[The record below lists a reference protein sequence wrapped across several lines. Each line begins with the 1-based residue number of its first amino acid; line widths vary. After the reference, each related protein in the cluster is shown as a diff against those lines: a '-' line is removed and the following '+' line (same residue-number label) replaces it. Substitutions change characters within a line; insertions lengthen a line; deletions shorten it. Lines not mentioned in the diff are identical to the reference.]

1 MKKFLKQEKGINL
14 ISLTITII
22 IILIITGMLIFNAR
36 DSIHIKNLQNMYN
49 DISTLREKVSLYYSQ
64 YGAIPAKYEFT
75 NISNLETAGV
85 LGANDTG
92 KFYIIDLK
100 ALPSLTLNYGKDYYK
115 AEEENSD
122 INSLQDIYIINE
134 TSHNIFYVQGVSVKS
149 GDTTNVYYTD
159 EENIDTAEVDIK
171 PLPGEYDGYVNVPEL
186 LTGMT
191 AIKFNEPTETEKGS
205 LSTDLTDGWYD
216 YEAKKWANAQTED
229 GSLWV
234 WIPRYAYKIT
244 YYTGEDKKTVSS
256 TKTQYGSIDVKFLI
270 GTTDQY
276 YDENGEVQT
285 AQRAKTADEII
296 DTTKNYTV
304 HPAFT
309 DESGIGYA
317 NGGWDEEL
325 SGIWVAKFE
334 AGYASGNNEAPV
346 KESSMNYT
354 MTSIWAPSI
363 ESDTNIDAY
372 MPARNWLDKVYAV
385 KNDDETFSWKDG
397 KETSI
402 KYPTFQGKTYSMNY
416 INYNDAFN
424 ISKVLNE
431 SGNIYGLNSDSD
443 SHLMKNSEW
452 GAVAYLAQSQFG
464 LNGSNIYINN
474 ANLNNSTQSVYAIT
488 GLCSAT
494 GADSTQVITTIEK
507 INALEGNT
515 SQDNLYAW
523 NQLNGQKASTTGTI
537 YGVFD
542 MSGGTWERTAGYIA
556 NENENLKKY
565 GKSLTY
571 NGEKLKTE
579 STKYSTVY
587 PHSDLDAEGTAEEL
601 KNTVSQENFE
611 KNTKIYGDTMRE
623 TSLTGTGNTSWYQD
637 YSYYP
642 ALESPFTGRGG
653 YYVHA
658 AVAGLFISDYTDG
671 TNGSFIGFRSVL
683 CAN

>member
-36 DSIHIKNLQNMYN
+36 DSIYIKNLQNMYN

-317 NGGWDEEL
+317 NGGWDKEL

-346 KESSMNYT
+346 KESSVKYT
-354 MTSIWAPSI
+354 QASAWVKAEETGTSSNA
-363 ESDTNIDAY
+363 TL
-372 MPARNWLDKVYAV
+372 PARNWLDGEYAV
-385 KNDDETFSWKDG
+385 RNSDGSYSWKDG
-397 KETSI
+397 KETAI
-402 KYPTFQGKTYSMNY
+402 KYPTFQGKTFTMNY
-416 INYNDAFN
+416 VNMNDIFN
-424 ISKVLNE
+424 IAKVLNE
-431 SGNIYGLNSDSD
+431 KGNIYGLNSDSD
-443 SHLMKNSEW
+443 SHLMKDSEW
-452 GAVAYLAQSQFG
+452 GAIAYLGQSQYG
-464 LNGSNIYINN
+464 LDGNNIYINN
-474 ANLNNSTQSVYAIT
+474 ANLNNSTKSVYAVT

-494 GADSTQVITTIEK
+494 DADSDVINTTIEK
-507 INALEGNT
+507 VNAMEGNT
-515 SQDNLYAW
+515 AQDNLYGW
-523 NQLNGQKASTTGTI
+523 DQLNGQKASTTGTI
-537 YGVFD
+537 YVVYD
-542 MSGGTWERTAGYIA
+542 MSGCAWERTSGYIA
-556 NENENLKKY
+556 NGNLALKVA
-565 GKSLTY
+565 GESLTY
-571 NGEKLKTE
+571 MGGTLKTT
-579 STKYSTVY
+579 STKYTIVY
-587 PHSDLDAEGTAEEL
+587 PHADEDKNGTAESIETL
-601 KNTVSQENFE
+601 SQKNYNLN
-611 KNTKIYGDTMRE
+611 KKIYGDGTRE
-623 TSLTGTGNTSWYQD
+623 ISILGTGNNGWYD
-637 YSYYP
+637 DDSTFP
-642 ALESPFTGRGG
+642 ALDQSFICHGG
-653 YYVHA
+653 CNDMSA
-658 AVAGLFISDYTDG
+658 RSGLFNFNRN
-671 TNGSFIGFRSVL
+671 NGVSGYLHGFRVTL
-683 CAN
+683 CSN